1 MLTRRNIVLGAFPVA
16 FVGAASTVIASPAA
30 ASDQSAHDFVAAIY
44 DTYVGKGGNGVA
56 LDNDR
61 TVRRYFE
68 PSLAASILKDQKD
81 SAHRNEVG
89 ALDFDPFVDAQD
101 WEIAAFAISVSEAGT
116 DKVSATVKFTNF
128 DKPSTVVLDLVK
140 IKNDWK
146 ISNITWM
153 PHDKPNNLRA
163 LYTQ

>member
-1 MLTRRNIVLGAFPVA
+1 MLTRRNIILGALL
-16 FVGAASTVIASPAA
+16 GAACVVIARQAA
-30 ASDQSAHDFVAAIY
+30 AAAAEASAHDFVAAIY
-44 DTYVGKGGNGVA
+44 DTYVGKTGNGIA

-81 SAHRNEVG
+81 AARRNEVG

-101 WEIAAFAISVSEAGT
+101 WEIAAFAIAVNDSGP
-116 DKVSATVKFTNF
+116 DKASATVKFNNF
-128 DKPSTVVLDLVK
+128 DKPSTVLLDLVK
-140 IKNDWK
+140 IKNEWQ
-146 ISNITWM
+146 ISDITWT

-163 LYTQ
+163 LYAR